1 MSIAAVIKEIIS
13 VKAFFSN
20 SKVSCDVV
28 GLQRSF
34 ADGVL
39 QKLKQLKVFNVSD
52 GSQVY
57 EALDG
62 EPFGADQTERIKEAV
77 NALLQKGA
85 SAPPATT
92 KGSSQHAMG
101 DVKQTLKH
109 WWNYFLQDEIEYM
122 KDNDNSFH
130 SKMTLFVERSMSF
143 GCTKPT
149 EETLKWGLAM
159 LLLCHYRQVPK
170 PREIYDK
177 LQDFKRAFV
186 AEAKPFFLDHLEE
199 FPEMPEHLPRPIFT
213 HAYKQWTPVCSHF
226 AGINTVA
233 DSIPLRSNS
242 SF

>member
-13 VKAFFSN
+13 VKTFFSN

-85 SAPPATT
+85 SAPQQRLRVLVSMH
-92 KGSSQHAMG
+92 GVMSS
-101 DVKQTLKH
+101 
-109 WWNYFLQDEIEYM
+109 
-122 KDNDNSFH
+122 
-130 SKMTLFVERSMSF
+130 
-143 GCTKPT
+143 
-149 EETLKWGLAM
+149 
-159 LLLCHYRQVPK
+159 
-170 PREIYDK
+170 
-177 LQDFKRAFV
+177 KR
-186 AEAKPFFLDHLEE
+186 
-199 FPEMPEHLPRPIFT
+199 
-213 HAYKQWTPVCSHF
+213 
-226 AGINTVA
+226 
-233 DSIPLRSNS
+233 
-242 SF
+242 